1 MRSVD
6 VLVIGAGVSGLAVA
20 HQLAQRGYVVEVW
33 EEKARPG
40 GKIATREADGYR
52 TEQAASV
59 MLAAHPDVTR
69 MLELCGLYETR
80 MPRSAISATN
90 RYLVSE
96 QQLMRVPTGLGA
108 MVRSPLWSLP
118 AKLRLLIEPLIPRG
132 GHEGE
137 TVSEF
142 ITRRLGCEMLERAI
156 EPYVA
161 GTLASDVDQ
170 ANASAVLP
178 RLTALERRYGSLG
191 LGLFAQKVL
200 RRRPACAAE
209 SFSFPGGM
217 GTLVSRLAAALGPR
231 LRCAYA
237 ALEVGPDPG
246 GWRIVGRSPLAER
259 TVRARQLVLSVPA
272 DAAAALLAP
281 LDRDLCQL
289 LDSIV
294 YAPLSVAHF
303 GLDRSAVRHPLDGVG
318 FLVPRQAGIALS
330 GNLWMSSL
338 FPDRAPRGKVL
349 LSCYLGGTRCPE
361 AVEWSDERSIDQA
374 MRGLRRLLGLRGDPE
389 MVHIDRHER
398 ALPLYHGAYPK
409 RLRAIAS
416 RLAALPG
423 LHLAASYW
431 GGVSVSDRMIRACA
445 TARRIEEALR
455 SSIGSRTCFA
465 GSPVLA
471 GGLSR

>member
-6 VLVIGAGVSGLAVA
+6 VLVIGAGVSGLTVA
-20 HQLAQRGYVVEVW
+20 HQLAQRGHVVEVW
-33 EEKARPG
+33 EGKARPG

-52 TEQAASV
+52 TEQAASI

-69 MLELCGLYETR
+69 MLEHCGLYGTR
-80 MPRSAISATN
+80 VPHSAVAAAN
-90 RYLVSE
+90 RYLVCG
-96 QQLMRVPTGLGA
+96 QQLMRAPMSLGA

-132 GHEGE
+132 GNESE

-142 ITRRLGCEMLERAI
+142 IIRRLGREMLEKAI

-178 RLTALERRYGSLG
+178 RLTALERRFGSIGFGIIAHKL
-191 LGLFAQKVL
+191 L
-200 RRRPACAAE
+200 RRRTACAAE
-209 SFSFPGGM
+209 CFSFPGGM
-217 GTLVSRLAAALGPR
+217 GTLVNRLAVALGPR
-231 LRCAYA
+231 LRCAHA
-237 ALEVGPDPG
+237 ALEVRPDPG
-246 GWRIVGRSPLAER
+246 GWRIVGRSPLAEQ
-259 TVRARQLVLSVPA
+259 TVRARQLILSVPA

-281 LDRDLCQL
+281 LDRDLGQL
-289 LDSIV
+289 LDGIV
-294 YAPLSVAHF
+294 YASLSVVHF
-303 GLDRSAVRHPLDGVG
+303 GLDRSAVHHRLDGIG
-318 FLVPRQAGIALS
+318 FLVPRQAAIALN

-338 FPDRAPRGKVL
+338 FPDRAPQGRVL
-349 LSCYLGGTRCPE
+349 LSCYLGGMRHPE
-361 AVEWSDERSIDQA
+361 AVGWSDAHSIDQA
-374 MRGLRRLLGLRGDPE
+374 MRGLRRFLGLRGDPE
-389 MVHIDRHER
+389 MVHIDRHEQ
-398 ALPLYHGAYPK
+398 ALPLYQGAYPQ

-423 LHLAASYW
+423 LHLAANYW
-431 GGVSVSDRMIRACA
+431 GGVSVSDRMIRGYA

-455 SSIGSRTCFA
+455 SRIDSQNFFV
-465 GSPVLA
+465 GSPGWA